1 MHETIYKQ
9 AVMDSL
15 SPDKGSDDTVQITET
30 EETTEPEEETTEST
44 EETAEPLEEST
55 EPTEETTEDVTD
67 GDTDAVD
74 VSDGDTEK
82 DGVSS
87 GDISDGDVSKGDIS
101 SGDTTPPPDTNDTL
115 VTYSTC
121 LYEPKPNLWES
132 DIADYDTTDGLLLLI
147 LIFTAVNTAFNVFK
161 RRG

>member
-1 MHETIYKQ
+1 MYETIYKQ

-15 SPDKGSDDTVQITET
+15 PLDKSIDDIVQVTETEEST
-30 EETTEPEEETTEST
+30 EETTEETTES
-44 EETAEPLEEST
+44 EEEST
-55 EPTEETTEDVTD
+55 EPTEETAEDVTD
-67 GDTDAVD
+67 GNTDAVD
-74 VSDGDTEK
+74 VSDGDTQKE
-82 DGVSS
+82 DVSS
-87 GDISDGDVSKGDIS
+87 GDVSDGDVSEGDVS

-132 DIADYDTTDGLLLLI
+132 DIAGYDTTDGLLLLI
-147 LIFTAVNTAFNVFK
+147 LIFTIANTAFNVFK